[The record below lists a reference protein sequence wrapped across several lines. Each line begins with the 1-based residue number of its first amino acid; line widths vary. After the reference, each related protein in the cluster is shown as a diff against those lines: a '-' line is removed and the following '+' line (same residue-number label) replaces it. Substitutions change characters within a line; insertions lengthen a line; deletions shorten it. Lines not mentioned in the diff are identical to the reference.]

1 MSRGKAILCVIC
13 EGICLQIHS
22 GYIFTLRFA
31 LDHLPLSSQIRPS
44 TEMWHSFSYCLMQIN
59 LDCVFVCVCGISTQ
73 GFWYSTSPLLNE
85 VLFFFFIRCVYHPTW
100 SQDQSSNTFHHIKER
115 YTDNCDNRCEAV
127 TTPNIKFPFLF
138 QI

>member
-59 LDCVFVCVCGISTQ
+59 LDCVFVCVCVISTQ

-85 VLFFFFIRCVYHPTW
+85 VLFFFLSDVFTIPPGAKIRAATLFTTSKSVTLI
-100 SQDQSSNTFHHIKER
+100 TVI
-115 YTDNCDNRCEAV
+115 TDV
-127 TTPNIKFPFLF
+127 KP
-138 QI
+138 